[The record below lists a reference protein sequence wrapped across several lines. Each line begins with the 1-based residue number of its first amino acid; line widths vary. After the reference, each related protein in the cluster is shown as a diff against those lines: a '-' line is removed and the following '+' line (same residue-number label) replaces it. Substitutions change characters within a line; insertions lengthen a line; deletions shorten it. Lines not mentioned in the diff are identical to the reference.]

1 MKGDAVVIMMADESD
16 DCRDVVLY
24 WKELVKGFDCV
35 FGSRFVKGGGT
46 IDYPKLKYLINRLAN
61 RFLKL
66 MFHTGYNDTTNAF
79 KAYRKEVIEGCRPL
93 ISPHFNL
100 TVELPLKAIVR
111 GFTWTVVPITW
122 RNRRTGLA
130 NLKLSEMGSRYL
142 FICLYV
148 WLEKY
153 LSRGDYKKP
162 TALAS
167 VPGRINKSI
176 ECSTAKTFN

>member
-1 MKGDAVVIMMADESD
+1 
-16 DCRDVVLY
+16 
-24 WKELVKGFDCV
+24 
-35 FGSRFVKGGGT
+35 
-46 IDYPKLKYLINRLAN
+46 
-61 RFLKL
+61 
-66 MFHTGYNDTTNAF
+66 
-79 KAYRKEVIEGCRPL
+79 L

-111 GFTWTVVPITW
+111 GFTWKVVPITW

-153 LSRGDYKKP
+153 LSRGDYRRKP
-162 TALAS
+162 AAAY
-167 VPGRINKSI
+167 VPGKSDRPLDYTTRRA
-176 ECSTAKTFN
+176 S